1 MSIRCPD
8 GSGWGGGNNGDGND
22 GGGKNSTSTTP
33 PFTHSE
39 PGPGAM
45 LSVLASLTPFSDH
58 NQSPRNMYQCQM
70 AKQTMGTPAQ
80 ALAHRSDGKLYRL
93 HSPQAPLAATA
104 AAAGARV
111 DEFPPGTNMI
121 VAVLAYTGYD
131 MEDAMILNK
140 AAVDRGLAHGSVIKT
155 EAFDLRDEGME
166 FFFGF
171 FCF

>member
-1 MSIRCPD
+1 MPAPLKTTTRAKSAKR
-8 GSGWGGGNNGDGND
+8 GAAA
-22 GGGKNSTSTTP
+22 GKAGSTTTA
-33 PFTHSE
+33 FTHSE

-80 ALAHRSDGKLYRL
+80 ALQHRADGKLYRL
-93 HSPQAPLAATA
+93 HSPQAPLARTQ
-104 AAAGARV
+104 AAAGARA
-111 DEFPPGTNMI
+111 DEFPPGTNVI

-155 EAFDLRDEGME
+155 EAFDLRDEGE
-166 FFFGF
+166 DCFSQGF
-171 FCF
+171 F